1 MLERWPNW
9 LRWVLFLPAAFAAMF
24 LAYPIILILNELTIP
39 DYMKGF
45 LTDIF
50 LRILATGWSAVAFI
64 WVGSTIVPHNKLIVS
79 VILAVIYG
87 FLLGAMFV
95 AKLMLGEA
103 SSTSWLD
110 VGISI
115 VVGSIAVV
123 IIVYYF
129 YDEDKKPS
137 DVTYP
142 DYLQDEYD

>member
-9 LRWVLFLPAAFAAMF
+9 FRWVLFVPAAFAAMF

-50 LRILATGWSAVAFI
+50 LRILATGWSTVAFI
-64 WVGSTIVPHNKLIVS
+64 WVGVTIVPHHKLIVS
-79 VILAVIYG
+79 VILAGIYG

-95 AKLMLGEA
+95 AKLMLCKA

-115 VVGSIAVV
+115 IVGSIAAV
-123 IIVYYF
+123 ILVYYF
-129 YDEDKKPS
+129 YEEDKKAL

-142 DYLQDEYD
+142 DYLPDEYD